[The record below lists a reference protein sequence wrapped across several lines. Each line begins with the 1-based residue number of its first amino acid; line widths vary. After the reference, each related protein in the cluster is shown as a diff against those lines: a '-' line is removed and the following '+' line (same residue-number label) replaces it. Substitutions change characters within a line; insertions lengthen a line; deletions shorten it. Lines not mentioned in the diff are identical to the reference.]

1 MMTGEELIAFEQDIK
16 QEFLAAHIHAPIHL
30 SGGNEDALLGI
41 FQDVKPHDW
50 VFSTWR
56 SHYHALLKG
65 IDPKWLKDE
74 IMAGR
79 SMSIMSPEHK
89 FFSSSIVGGIIPI
102 ALGVAM
108 GIERMAREEQ
118 LFKEM
123 VWCFVGDMA
132 ASTGVFYEAYKYADS
147 RDLPIVLVEEDNG
160 FSSDTP
166 TRVVWGI
173 NEHHCPHRRT
183 RFKQYKYER
192 TEAHCGA
199 GHWVT
204 FA

>member
-1 MMTGEELIAFEQDIK
+1 MKNKELIAFEEDIK
-16 QEFLAAHIHAPIHL
+16 QEFLAAKIHAPCHL
-30 SGGNEDALLGI
+30 SGGNEDDLIKI
-41 FQDVKPHDW
+41 FQDVGPQDW

-89 FFSSSIVGGIIPI
+89 FFSSSIVGGIVPI

-108 GIERMAREEQ
+108 GIAREGGEE
-118 LFKEM
+118 K

-132 ASTGVFYEAYKYADS
+132 ASTGVFNEAAKYANGHN
-147 RDLPIVLVEEDNG
+147 LPIIFVEEDNG

-166 TRVVWGI
+166 TKLTWGL
-173 NEHHCPHRRT
+173 HRYCCEKHSGT
-183 RFKQYKYER
+183 RFIRYKYQR

-199 GHWVT
+199 GRWVT